1 MLFDTLIAMFKKLV
15 ILRLSRFSFM
25 EENSLMYQVM
35 SIYRKLMQTPAES
48 KRFGERFFKS
58 KWNQWFLT
66 FLFFKVK
73 FYFQTLVYFLFLV
86 YLIPLFILLTDT
98 LNTKCLLMFLS
109 VLYEYV
115 DLEKNLE
122 ILTSIFKEGGLIEI
136 QIKGRRTENLR
147 GS

>member
-1 MLFDTLIAMFKKLV
+1 
-15 ILRLSRFSFM
+15 
-25 EENSLMYQVM
+25 
-35 SIYRKLMQTPAES
+35 
-48 KRFGERFFKS
+48 
-58 KWNQWFLT
+58 
-66 FLFFKVK
+66 
-73 FYFQTLVYFLFLV
+73 
-86 YLIPLFILLTDT
+86 
-98 LNTKCLLMFLS
+98 MFLS